1 MRNYFGHV
9 KPNILS
15 KRFLIFLR
23 NNKKSLYKLK
33 IINLLIIYIYILFIF
48 PIKKEKFDNSNIF
61 FKIND
66 FENLKN
72 IDEKEINYFRSI
84 NDNNIL
90 LDKTNYNRSDHPD
103 ISIIVTAYNQDHCIY
118 KALRSIQNQSIK
130 NVEIIAIDDCSSDNS
145 IKIIESFQKHDN
157 RIIVLKNIKN
167 EGKIK
172 SRTQAIRTAKGKYIT
187 VLDGDDT
194 FIHSNILYDS
204 LYIANLANLDVIEFK
219 ASINGDIKYAINNY
233 YKKNKITYQPE
244 LKTKFI
250 VIKKDDYARPIINR
264 SICFKLIK
272 NKIFNEVINIIG
284 TKYTEEYMLNYE
296 DTIMSYI
303 LFKVANSYYAM
314 KELGYYYSNKEKQIK
329 VNLNNKCLCKNNNNK
344 RIADPIKFLFFL
356 FEKANTNKI
365 ESKILCH
372 EMISINYYH
381 DIASI
386 VNSEFQYLLKIIET
400 MVKSNYLSNG
410 EKRKLIKI
418 FDSLKKKFNVLKE

>member
-1 MRNYFGHV
+1 LTF
-9 KPNILS
+9 K
-15 KRFLIFLR
+15 
-23 NNKKSLYKLK
+23 YKNLFFK
-33 IINLLIIYIYILFIF
+33 FNNLLIIYLCILFTF
-48 PIKKEKFDNSNIF
+48 PIKKEKLDNSNII
-61 FKIND
+61 FKINE

-72 IDEKEINYFRSI
+72 IDEKEINDFRTI

-90 LDKTNYNRSDHPD
+90 LDKTYYNRSEHPD
-103 ISIIVTAYNQDHCIY
+103 ISIIVTVYNQDHCIH

-130 NVEIIAIDDCSSDNS
+130 NLEIIAIDDCSSDNS

-157 RIIVLKNIKN
+157 RIILLKNKKN
-167 EGKIK
+167 EGTIK

-204 LYIANLANLDVIEFK
+204 LYIAYLANLDVIEFK
-219 ASINGDIKYAINNY
+219 ASINGNIKNIINNY
-233 YKKNKITYQPE
+233 YKKNEIIYQPE

-250 VIKKDDYARPIINR
+250 VIKKDDYVRPIINR
-264 SICFKLIK
+264 NIWCKLIK

-284 TKYTEEYMLNYE
+284 PEYTEEYMINYE

-303 LFKVANSYYAM
+303 LFKVANSYYSM
-314 KELGYYYSNKEKQIK
+314 KELGYYYSNKDKQEK
-329 VNLNNKCLCKNNNNK
+329 VNLNNKCLLTNNNNK

-372 EMISINYYH
+372 EIISINYYH
-381 DIASI
+381 NIAMI
-386 VNSEFQYLLKIIET
+386 VNSEFQYLLKIIEI
-400 MVKSNYLSNG
+400 MVKSKYLSNG

-418 FDSLKKKFNVLKE
+418 FHNLNKKFKDLKE